1 MTDTNVNPQ
10 DVEQRVALGPL
21 NRWWPVAASWMVTD
35 KPQGLTRLGEQIVVW
50 RDKDGTVHCVEDR
63 CPHRGARLSMG
74 WNLGDRIA
82 CWYHGVEV
90 GGDGVVKDVPAVSE
104 CPMVGDKMVKSYPCF
119 EHMDGIFV
127 WFGDELHQEPD
138 EFEFPEEFHS
148 DEWAAMLCTAHWEC
162 NWTYAVDNVMDPMH
176 GAYLHAISHSM
187 AEGDTE
193 AKMQVDKTDTGFVF
207 GKSDQRDVNFDWIE
221 YGDTGA
227 FWLRVSPLPYRQEA
241 GPGGNFGI
249 MGFVTPIDEEN
260 CRVFFWRTR
269 KVSGWQRDVWK
280 FMYRNR
286 LETLHWDVLEQDRV
300 VLEGMASGARDKE
313 FLYQHDTGLARVRR
327 ILSREAEAQL
337 AAVADHRART
347 VEAAE

>member
-50 RDKDGTVHCVEDR
+50 RDKDGMVHCVEDR

-104 CPMVGDKMVKSYPCF
+104 CPMVGGKMVKSYPCF

-127 WFGDELHQEPD
+127 WFGDELHEEPD

-162 NWTYAVDNVMDPMH
+162 NWTYAVDNVMDQNR
-176 GAYLHAISHSM
+176 I
-187 AEGDTE
+187 
-193 AKMQVDKTDTGFVF
+193 
-207 GKSDQRDVNFDWIE
+207 
-221 YGDTGA
+221 
-227 FWLRVSPLPYRQEA
+227 
-241 GPGGNFGI
+241 
-249 MGFVTPIDEEN
+249 
-260 CRVFFWRTR
+260 RVF
-269 KVSGWQRDVWK
+269 QP
-280 FMYRNR
+280 
-286 LETLHWDVLEQDRV
+286 
-300 VLEGMASGARDKE
+300 
-313 FLYQHDTGLARVRR
+313 
-327 ILSREAEAQL
+327 
-337 AAVADHRART
+337 
-347 VEAAE
+347 